1 MPRQRFLVGYREDVR
16 TAAALSAAASRRFY
30 GRGVKTADSEDWLP
44 AKSVVL
50 AVKEPPPALIARD
63 QVPLAAETVP
73 RDWPF
78 SNSSTVVPASAVP
91 TSVKGLMMPVMT
103 GGAGGRESTW
113 ITRSA
118 ELGEV
123 PARLRALAV
132 NRYAPSAG
140 TVTIRLHVP
149 AIEAVVVPNEAAP
162 SKTST
167 VAPAC
172 AVPDS
177 VSVRLRLQL

>member
-1 MPRQRFLVGYREDVR
+1 MHANRHLAHGLGTYAEEN
-16 TAAALSAAASRRFY
+16 
-30 GRGVKTADSEDWLP
+30 GDWLP

-50 AVKEPPPALIARD
+50 AVNEPPPVLIARD
-63 QVPLAAETVP
+63 HVPLAAETVP

-91 TSVKGLMMPVMT
+91 TSVDGLMMPVMT
-103 GGAGGRESTW
+103 GAAGARVSIW
-113 ITRSA
+113 ITRRA
-118 ELGEV
+118 ELGEL
-123 PARLRALAV
+123 PARLRAFAV

-140 TVTIRLHVP
+140 TVTMRLHAPV
-149 AIEAVVVPNEAAP
+149 IEAVAVPNEVAP

-172 AVPDS
+172 AVPDT
-177 VSVRLRLQL
+177 VSVWLRLQL

>member
-1 MPRQRFLVGYREDVR
+1 MKTDVR
-16 TAAALSAAASRRFY
+16 TAAALSAAASRRSY
-30 GRGVKTADSEDWLP
+30 GRGVKAAENGDWLP

-50 AVKEPPPALIARD
+50 AVKEPAPALIARD
-63 QVPLAAETVP
+63 QVPLADETVP

-78 SNSSTVVPASAVP
+78 SKSSTVVPASAVP
-91 TSVKGLMMPVMT
+91 TSVNGLMMPVMT
-103 GGAGGRESTW
+103 GAAGGRESTW
-113 ITRSA
+113 STRSA
-118 ELGEV
+118 EFGEL

-140 TVTIRLHVP
+140 TVTMRLHVP
-149 AIEAVVVPNEAAP
+149 AIEAVAVPNEAAP

-172 AVPDS
+172 AVPES